1 MRVWKSMKSEETTSE
16 FYAKLHN
23 DFRLLVSAFLLITR
37 PIRNK
42 SSMGKKLEV
51 FIFGSFNE
59 SGSEPV

>member
-1 MRVWKSMKSEETTSE
+1 MKSEETTSE

-42 SSMGKKLEV
+42 STMGKKLEV
-51 FIFGSFNE
+51 FHFCSFDKSGNE
-59 SGSEPV
+59 PI